1 MKMSKCFRTV
11 CIAGATAAMVATLAG
26 PAQAQPIELKFHTL
40 IPPVANPIKT
50 MWAPWVDRVN
60 QAAGGKMKITIYP
73 SMQLGGTPPQL
84 VDQVKDGVVDIV
96 WTLPGYTPGRFPITE
111 VFELPFVHT
120 EPVATTLALQDF
132 QPKYLGSDFK
142 DYKVLL
148 LHVHAGSLIMSKKP
162 ITKFSDMKG
171 LSIRTATRTMS
182 WYLDSIGAQP
192 VDAPVP
198 EVVQMVARGVV
209 SALALPYEI
218 APAFKVQTLVD
229 HFSELEG
236 RQPRLNTSVFCLLM
250 NPNSYAKLPPD
261 MKKVIDSHSGRNIA
275 KQAGENWARIEG
287 PAKKVMAA
295 NAKNQFHVIPAA
307 EVAKFAAA
315 AKPAKDRWIAEMKKK
330 GLNGAA
336 MLKEAEQLVAK
347 YTH

>member
-1 MKMSKCFRTV
+1 MLRRFRMAFV
-11 CIAGATAAMVATLAG
+11 AGAVTVAAVAFAG
-26 PAQAQPIELKFHTL
+26 PAHSQQIELKFHTL

-50 MWAPWVDRVN
+50 MWQPWVDRVN
-60 QAAGGKMKITIYP
+60 KAAAGKMKITIYP
-73 SMQLGGTPPQL
+73 SMQLGGAPPQL

-96 WTLPGYTPGRFPITE
+96 WTLPGYTPGRFPVSE

-120 EPVATTLALQDF
+120 NPVATTLAIQEF
-132 QPKYLGSDFK
+132 QKKYLAEEFK

-162 ITKFSDMKG
+162 ITKFADMKG

-192 VDAPVP
+192 IDAPVP
-198 EVVQMVARGVV
+198 EVVQMIARGVV

-218 APAFKVQTLVD
+218 APAFKVQDLAN

-236 RQPRLNTSVFCLLM
+236 RQPRLNTSVFALLM

-261 MKKVIDSHSGRNIA
+261 MKKIIDEHSGMNLAR
-275 KQAGENWARIEG
+275 QAGENWARIEE
-287 PAKKVMAA
+287 PAKKVMAS
-295 NAKNQFHVIPAA
+295 KPGNQFHVIPAA
-307 EVAKFAAA
+307 EVAKFVEAAR
-315 AKPAKDRWIAEMKKK
+315 PAKERWIAEMNKR
-330 GLNGAA
+330 GLSGSA
-336 MLKEAEQLVAK
+336 MLKEAEELVAK
-347 YTH
+347 HTR